1 MAMDEVRYCN
11 IYTSGSIEVNR
22 IATKLHWMT
31 GPLLTFF
38 LVLKNKPGLLRGVL
52 LLRLELLVTAQERL
66 KAGRP
71 GKLSVLPPTS
81 ASVEPA
87 DDLGD
92 NVYHR
97 NGGET
102 CSKVS

>member
-1 MAMDEVRYCN
+1 M
-11 IYTSGSIEVNR
+11 GSITLPQSF
-22 IATKLHWMT
+22 IWMT
-31 GPLLTFF
+31 ALPLTFF
-38 LVLKNKPGLLRGVL
+38 LVLKNKPGLLHGVL
-52 LLRLELLVTAQERL
+52 LLRLELSVTAQEHF

-71 GKLSVLPPTS
+71 GELSVSPPTS

-87 DDLGD
+87 DDMGD
-92 NVYHR
+92 NAYHR

>member
-1 MAMDEVRYCN
+1 M
-11 IYTSGSIEVNR
+11 
-22 IATKLHWMT
+22 
-31 GPLLTFF
+31 TFF
-38 LVLKNKPGLLRGVL
+38 LALKNKPGLLHGVL
-52 LLRLELLVTAQERL
+52 LLRLELLVTAQEHF

-71 GKLSVLPPTS
+71 GKLSILPPTS
-81 ASVEPA
+81 ASVESA

-92 NVYHR
+92 NAYR

>member
-11 IYTSGSIEVNR
+11 IHTSGSIGVNC
-22 IATKLHWMT
+22 IATKLHLDDGT
-31 GPLLTFF
+31 ALDF
-38 LVLKNKPGLLRGVL
+38 LPHVKDGVL
-52 LLRLELLVTAQERL
+52 LLRLELSVTAQERF

-71 GKLSVLPPTS
+71 GELSVLPPTS

-87 DDLGD
+87 DDLGY
-92 NVYHR
+92 NAYHR
-97 NGGET
+97 KGGET